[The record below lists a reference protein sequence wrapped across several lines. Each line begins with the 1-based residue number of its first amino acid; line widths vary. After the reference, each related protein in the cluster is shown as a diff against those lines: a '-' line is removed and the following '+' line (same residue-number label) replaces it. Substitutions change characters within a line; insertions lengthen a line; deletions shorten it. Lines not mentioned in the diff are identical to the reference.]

1 MQLEI
6 VTKTDEELYEAFQ
19 RLVPQL
25 TNNNP
30 PPSLNDLADLVRDS
44 SSTLIIARNENNDIV
59 GALTLA
65 VYRVPTGIRSV
76 IEDVIVDISTRG
88 EGVGEALMQRGIELA
103 REKGAGNISLT
114 SNPMRVAANK
124 LYLRVGFVKRET
136 NAYQMKL
143 NNA

>member
-6 VTKTDEELYEAFQ
+6 VTQADDELYEAFQ

-30 PPSLNDLADLVRDS
+30 PPSHNDLADLVRDS

-88 EGVGEALMQRGIELA
+88 EGVGEALMLRGIELA

-143 NNA
+143 K

>member
-6 VTKTDEELYEAFQ
+6 ATKADVELYEAFQ

-30 PPSLNDLADLVRDS
+30 PPSLDDLAALVRDS
-44 SSTLIIARNENNDIV
+44 SSTLLIARNDNGDVI
-59 GALTLA
+59 GALTLV

-76 IEDVIVDISTRG
+76 IEDVIVDISARG
-88 EGVGEALMQRGIELA
+88 EGVGEALMLRGIELA

-124 LYLRVGFVKRET
+124 LYLRVGFTKRET

-143 NNA
+143 NF

>member
-6 VTKTDEELYEAFQ
+6 VTKADEELYEAFQ

-30 PPSLNDLADLVRDS
+30 PPSLNDLAALVRDAA
-44 SSTLIIARNENNDIV
+44 STLIIARNDNNDIV

-65 VYRVPTGIRSV
+65 AYRVPTGIRSV

-88 EGVGEALMQRGIELA
+88 EGVGEALMLRGIELA

-124 LYLRVGFVKRET
+124 LYLRVGFTKRET
-136 NAYQMKL
+136 NAYQMKVK
-143 NNA
+143 

>member
-1 MQLEI
+1 MQIDI
-6 VTKTDEELYEAFQ
+6 VTKADEELYQAFQ

-30 PPSLNDLADLVRDS
+30 PPSLNDLSALVRDS
-44 SSTLIIARNENNDIV
+44 ASTLIAARNENGEII

-76 IEDVIVDISTRG
+76 IEDVIVDISARG
-88 EGVGEALMQRGIELA
+88 EGVGEALMLRAIELA
-103 REKGAGNISLT
+103 REKGAGSISLT

-124 LYLRVGFVKRET
+124 LYLRVGFTKRET
-136 NAYQMKL
+136 NAYQIKL
-143 NNA
+143 

>member
-6 VTKTDEELYEAFQ
+6 VAQADEELYEAFQ

-44 SSTLIIARNENNDIV
+44 SSSLIIARNDNNDIV

-88 EGVGEALMQRGIELA
+88 EGVGEALMLRGIELA

-124 LYLRVGFVKRET
+124 LYLRVGFEKRET

-143 NNA
+143 K

>member
-88 EGVGEALMQRGIELA
+88 EGVGEALMMRGIELA

>member
-1 MQLEI
+1 MQIEI
-6 VTKTDEELYEAFQ
+6 VTKADEELYEAFQ

-30 PPSLNDLADLVRDS
+30 PPSLGDLAALVRDS
-44 SSTLIIARNENNDIV
+44 SSTLMVARNENSDIV
-59 GALTLA
+59 GALTLT
-65 VYRVPTGIRSV
+65 VYRVPTGIRSI
-76 IEDVIVDISTRG
+76 IEDVIVDISARG
-88 EGVGEALMQRGIELA
+88 EGIGEALMLRAIELA
-103 REKGAGNISLT
+103 REKGASNISLT

-143 NNA
+143 

>member
-6 VTKTDEELYEAFQ
+6 VTQADEELYEAFQ

-25 TNNNP
+25 TTNNP

-44 SSTLIIARNENNDIV
+44 SSTLIIARNDNNDIV

-88 EGVGEALMQRGIELA
+88 EGVGEALMLRGIELA

-124 LYLRVGFVKRET
+124 LYLRVGFTKRET

-143 NNA
+143 

>member
-1 MQLEI
+1 MHIEI
-6 VTKTDEELYEAFQ
+6 VTTADEELYEAFQ

-30 PPSLNDLADLVRDS
+30 PPSLDDLTALVRET
-44 SSTLIIARNENNDIV
+44 SSTLIIARNENNDIL

-65 VYRVPTGIRSV
+65 IYRVPTGIRSV
-76 IEDVIVDISTRG
+76 IEDVIVDISVRG
-88 EGVGEALMQRGIELA
+88 EGVGEALMLRGIELA

-124 LYLRVGFVKRET
+124 LYLRVGFVQRET
-136 NAYQMKL
+136 NAYSYKF
-143 NNA
+143 

>member
-6 VTKTDEELYEAFQ
+6 ATKADDELYEAFQ

-44 SSTLIIARNENNDIV
+44 SSTLIIARNDNNDIV

-76 IEDVIVDISTRG
+76 IEDVIVDISARG
-88 EGVGEALMQRGIELA
+88 EGVGEALMLRGIELA

-124 LYLRVGFVKRET
+124 LYLRVGFTKRET

-143 NNA
+143 

>member
-6 VTKTDEELYEAFQ
+6 VTKADEELYEAFQ

-44 SSTLIIARNENNDIV
+44 SSTLIIARNDNNDIV

-88 EGVGEALMQRGIELA
+88 EGVGEALMLRGIELA

-124 LYLRVGFVKRET
+124 LYLRVGFTKRET

-143 NNA
+143 

>member
-6 VTKTDEELYEAFQ
+6 VTKADEELYEAFQ

-30 PPSLNDLADLVRDS
+30 PPSLEDLAALVRDS

-88 EGVGEALMQRGIELA
+88 EGVGESLMLRGIELA
-103 REKGAGNISLT
+103 REKGAKNIALT

-143 NNA
+143 

>member
-6 VTKTDEELYEAFQ
+6 VTKADEELYEAFQ

-30 PPSLNDLADLVRDS
+30 PPSLNDLAALVRDEA
-44 SSTLIIARNENNDIV
+44 STLILARNENGEIV

-88 EGVGEALMQRGIELA
+88 EGVGEALMLRGIELA

-124 LYLRVGFVKRET
+124 LYLRVGFTKRET

-143 NNA
+143 